1 MFTTQ
6 KLIDMKKTMREFFC
20 AVILIAVMS
29 AGLSAAERQK
39 NEVVTIQTS
48 AICGSCKARLEKALK
63 ATDGVE
69 EAMLNLNNKKM
80 KIKYDH
86 SKTNADKLR
95 EVIANTGYDAD
106 NVKKNEEAFNN
117 LPPCCQ
123 KPMEG
128 DMK

>member
-1 MFTTQ
+1 
-6 KLIDMKKTMREFFC
+6 MKKIMREFFF
-20 AVILIAVMS
+20 AIILITVVS
-29 AGLSAAERQK
+29 AGVSAAEKQK
-39 NEVVTIQTS
+39 NQVVTIQTS

-80 KIKYDH
+80 KIKYDP
-86 SKTNADKLR
+86 SKTDADKLR

-117 LPPCCQ
+117 LPHCCQ

-128 DMK
+128 DMH